1 MAAKKEQEKPNV
13 TRLTNVAT
21 GVVVNVDDDTAGKLG
36 AGWATDADYGT
47 ARAEYDAQQEA
58 AQAAAEK
65 AEADRVAA
73 AEKADAD
80 AKAAAQAEAEA
91 KAKAAA
97 GTEAERNEA
106 AQKRAA
112 TTAKSSK

>member
-1 MAAKKEQEKPNV
+1 MASKT

-21 GVVVNVDDDTAGKLG
+21 GVVVNVDSDTADTLA
-36 AGWATDADYGT
+36 AGWFTDSKIGAARADY
-47 ARAEYDAQQEA
+47 EE
-58 AQAAAEK
+58 AQAAQRAAEEQ

-73 AEKADAD
+73 AERAEAE
-80 AKAAAQAEAEA
+80 AKAAAEADAEA